1 MDNLAEKTFELL
13 EATGL
18 NWRVNKMPLVTLE
31 GGHPTE
37 SFAIIRNDNHQW
49 LGTVGKVY
57 EPLQNAKM
65 AEILLEAADGLN
77 LPVER
82 GGLLNGGKKV
92 YLQIG
97 LPDDFVGK
105 SEVKRWITGLNHHN
119 SDGSIGFG
127 STNTVV
133 VCRNTFAKAF
143 GDMLKFRHT
152 TSAKERIEIA
162 MKSLRHALG
171 LEEKQIDNFKIMAQ
185 TSLSDAIFSKV
196 IKACFN
202 VGLENKV
209 GDTTTV
215 QRNKLIQVNNA
226 IEKELELEGA
236 TLWGLFNGIT
246 RYTNHVAPTKD
257 RASYLMTGAG
267 YDTNALAYDEI
278 MKWVEARTAPRGELI
293 QAP

>member
-1 MDNLAEKTFELL
+1 MENLAEKTFDLL
-13 EATGL
+13 EASGL
-18 NWRVNKMPLVTLE
+18 NWSVNKVPLVTKDGL
-31 GGHPTE
+31 HPTE
-37 SFAIIRNDNHQW
+37 SFGIMRNDNNRW

-92 YLQIG
+92 YMQIG

-105 SEVKRWITGLNHHN
+105 SEVQRWISGLNHHN

-133 VCRNTFAKAF
+133 VCRNTFAMAF
-143 GDMLKFRHT
+143 GDLLKFRHT
-152 TSAKERIEIA
+152 TTAVERIEIA

-171 LEEKQIDNFKIMAQ
+171 LEEKQIENFKVMAN
-185 TSLSDAIFSKV
+185 TSISEALFSKV

-202 VGLENKV
+202 VGLESTVK
-209 GDTTTV
+209 DTSAV

-226 IEKELELEGA
+226 IEKEIELEGA

-246 RYTNHVAPTKD
+246 RYTNHIAATKD
-257 RASYLMTGAG
+257 RQSF
-267 YDTNALAYDEI
+267 
-278 MKWVEARTAPRGELI
+278 
-293 QAP
+293 